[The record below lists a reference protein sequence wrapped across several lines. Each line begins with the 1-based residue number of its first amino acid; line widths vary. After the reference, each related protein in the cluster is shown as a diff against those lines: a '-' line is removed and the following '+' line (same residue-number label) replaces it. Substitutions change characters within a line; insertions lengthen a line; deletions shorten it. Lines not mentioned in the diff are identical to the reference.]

1 MKLQMKYASVGLALA
16 TLLGAV
22 GCATTPAQNGALQ
35 GGVLGAGAGA
45 IIGNQSHH
53 AGEGALIGGAA
64 GALGGALIGEN
75 NQHSGGT
82 R

>member
-1 MKLQMKYASVGLALA
+1 MRMKFAAVAIALA
-16 TLLGAV
+16 TLVGVV
-22 GCATTPAQNGALQ
+22 GCETTPAQNGALQ

-64 GALGGALIGEN
+64 GALGGALIGEQ
-75 NQHSGGT
+75 NQQGGGT